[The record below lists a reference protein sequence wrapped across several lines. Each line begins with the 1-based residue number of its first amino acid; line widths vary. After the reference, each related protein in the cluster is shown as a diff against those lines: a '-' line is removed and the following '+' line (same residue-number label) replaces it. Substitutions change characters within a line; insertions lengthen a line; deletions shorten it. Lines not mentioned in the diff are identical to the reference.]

1 VSQTPL
7 QAEAKRAPEIWVR
20 PTLRG
25 LSISPTLRINEEV
38 AAYRRAGTEV
48 YHMGFGEAPFPVHP
62 AIRER
67 IATFSNKNSYLP
79 SLGLPE
85 LREKAAAY
93 LRRKLSLD
101 ATDHS
106 VIVGPGSK
114 ELIFDVQL
122 AVYGDLL
129 FPAPSWVSYIPQTY
143 ITRDEVIRIHLD
155 LEEHYKLSAKRLDE
169 AAARAKERGYKPT
182 KLILNYPNNP
192 TGLSYTPGELSDL
205 AEVARSHELLV
216 ISDEIYALV
225 SFDQEHVSIARY
237 YPEGTIVTTGL
248 SKHLSL
254 GGFRL
259 GIALV
264 PPTLDHILGTLR
276 SIASETFSSV
286 SSPIQYAVLAA
297 FEESPEIEG
306 YIRRCTEI
314 HETVTKY
321 VRRRVRECGVDY
333 PKPAGGFYLY
343 PDFSH
348 FRRDLADR
356 GISTSDELAS
366 RLLSDVSVAT
376 LPGTAFGDL
385 PENLRLRLSTVDYD
399 GARAL
404 EVYEGYAARAEADP
418 AGWTEAQ
425 TDEFVETA
433 CPNVAEACRR
443 LQRFF
448 RV

>member
-1 VSQTPL
+1 MVSPTPL
-7 QAEAKRAPEIWVR
+7 PAEAKRAPEISVR
-20 PTLRG
+20 PTLRS

-38 AAYRRAGTEV
+38 AAYRRAGREV

-67 IATFSNKNSYLP
+67 IATFSDKNSYLP

-85 LREKAAAY
+85 LREKASAY

-122 AVYGDLL
+122 AVDGDLL

-155 LEEHYKLSAKRLDE
+155 LQEHYKLSADRLDE
-169 AAARAKERGYKPT
+169 ATLRAKERGHKPT

-192 TGLSYTPGELSDL
+192 TGLSYTAAELADL

-225 SFDQEHVSIARY
+225 SFAQEHVSIARY

-259 GIALV
+259 GIALL
-264 PPTLDHILGTLR
+264 PATLDHILGTIR

-297 FEESPEIEG
+297 FEESPEIEE

-314 HETVTKY
+314 HGAVTKY
-321 VRRRVRECGVDY
+321 VWRKVRECGVDY

-356 GISTSDELAS
+356 GISTSEELAT
-366 RLLSDVSVAT
+366 RLLSDVSVAS

-404 EVYEGYAARAEADP
+404 EVYDSP
-418 AGWTEAQ
+418 ATWTEGR

-448 RV
+448 GV

>member
-1 VSQTPL
+1 MSQTPL
-7 QAEAKRAPEIWVR
+7 QAETKNAPQISVR

-38 AAYRRAGTEV
+38 AEYRRLGRQV
-48 YHMGFGEAPFPVHP
+48 FHMGFGESPFPVHP
-62 AIRER
+62 AIRDR
-67 IATFSNKNSYLP
+67 VAAFSNRNSYLP

-101 ATDHS
+101 DTNHS

-122 AVYGDLL
+122 AVDGDLL

-143 ITRDEVIRIHLD
+143 ITRDEVVRIHLD
-155 LEEHYKLSAKRLDE
+155 PSEEYKLSAHRLDA
-169 AAARAKERGYKPT
+169 AAARAKEQGYKPT

-192 TGLSYTPGELSDL
+192 TGLSYTAEELSDL
-205 AEVARSHELLV
+205 ADVARKHGLLV

-225 SFDQEHVSIARY
+225 SFAQKHVSIARY

-259 GIALV
+259 GIALL

-276 SIASETFSSV
+276 SIASETFSGV

-297 FEESPEIEG
+297 FEESEEIED

-321 VRRRVRECGVDY
+321 VWRRIRECGVDY
-333 PKPAGGFYLY
+333 PKPAGAFYLY
-343 PDFSH
+343 PDFSA
-348 FRRDLADR
+348 FRDHLAHR
-356 GISTSDELAS
+356 GVLSNEDLAS

-385 PENLRLRLSTVDYD
+385 PENLRIRLSTVDYD
-399 GARAL
+399 GAQAL
-404 EVYEGYAARAEADP
+404 EAYQVYAKRAESDP
-418 AGWTEAQ
+418 AGWTDAQ
-425 TDEFVETA
+425 TDEFVEFA

-443 LQRFF
+443 IQRFLG
-448 RV
+448 V